1 MTKKI
6 KVGSLYIGGDFPV
19 TIQSMTSTDTL
30 NIDET
35 VSQVEKLAQAGCE
48 LVRIAVPS
56 IKACDAFSRI
66 KEKVGKFSN
75 IPLIADIHFD
85 YRLAIKAIEAGADK
99 IRINPGNI
107 GDHEDLG
114 KVVEALKKH
123 NIPVRI
129 GVNSGSL
136 KKETLLKYSG
146 PTPEA
151 LVESAL
157 EYIDFMEKRDYRN
170 LVLSVKSSDVKKT
183 FEAYRLLSEKTDYPL
198 HLGVTE
204 AGTPETGKIKS
215 AAGIGA
221 LLLLGIGD
229 TLRVSLTSDPVSEVV
244 FAKELLKALN
254 LREGLNIISCP
265 TCGRTKVD
273 LLKVANS
280 VEQSLLREGLGS
292 KAITVAVMGCGVN
305 GPGEAREADFGV
317 ACGEN
322 KGVIFKKGKPLM
334 TVREEKIEEELVKVI
349 KTFIKES

>member
-1 MTKKI
+1 M
-6 KVGSLYIGGDFPV
+6 
-19 TIQSMTSTDTL
+19 
-30 NIDET
+30 
-35 VSQVEKLAQAGCE
+35 
-48 LVRIAVPS
+48 
-56 IKACDAFSRI
+56 
-66 KEKVGKFSN
+66 
-75 IPLIADIHFD
+75 
-85 YRLAIKAIEAGADK
+85 
-99 IRINPGNI
+99 
-107 GDHEDLG
+107 
-114 KVVEALKKH
+114 
-123 NIPVRI
+123 
-129 GVNSGSL
+129 
-136 KKETLLKYSG
+136 
-146 PTPEA
+146 
-151 LVESAL
+151 ESAL

-198 HLGVTE
+198 HIGVTE